1 MLNQKHKIKT
11 TNRFSIHELIQ
22 TLMSDAILKVKRY
35 SFTVAI
41 YYVST
46 SLMKWRIIIGKQTS
60 IQKFFH
66 GVKALKRILKF
77 RGL

>member
-1 MLNQKHKIKT
+1 
-11 TNRFSIHELIQ
+11 
-22 TLMSDAILKVKRY
+22 MSDAILKVKRY

-66 GVKALKRILKF
+66 GVKALKFKIQ
-77 RGL
+77 GIIAV